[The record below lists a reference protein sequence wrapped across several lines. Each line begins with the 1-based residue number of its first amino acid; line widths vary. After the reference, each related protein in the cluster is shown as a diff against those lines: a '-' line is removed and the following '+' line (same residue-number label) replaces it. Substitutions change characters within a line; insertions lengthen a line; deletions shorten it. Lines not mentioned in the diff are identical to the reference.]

1 MALLLGSLPVRGVWR
16 QRRVTSVVMR
26 GYCDQK
32 KGKEGQV
39 IVVTSGKGLELPFH
53 GPEEAH
59 LFRWRGKDD
68 YCC

>member
-1 MALLLGSLPVRGVWR
+1 M
-16 QRRVTSVVMR
+16 TSVVMR

-39 IVVTSGKGLELPFH
+39 IVVTSGKGLELPFD

-59 LFRWRGKDD
+59 LFRWRGKDN